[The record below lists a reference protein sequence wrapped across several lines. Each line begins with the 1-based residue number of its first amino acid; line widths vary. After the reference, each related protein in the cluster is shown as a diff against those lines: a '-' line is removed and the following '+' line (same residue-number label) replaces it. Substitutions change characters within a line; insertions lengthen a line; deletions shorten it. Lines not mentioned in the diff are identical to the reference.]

1 MIKKTLDKSI
11 NQKNINFFSE
21 NKDYQ
26 KNISEIDTYK
36 ILYEEI
42 TNRLKGRK
50 KLLDIGHGGC
60 FDYDNRVVNEIIG
73 LDLDKMIS
81 AEKIP
86 ENVKLVLGS
95 ALNVPNNLKNFD
107 TVIFVMLLHHL
118 VGKNV
123 KENLKNLNQC
133 IAESRKTLLDD
144 GKLIIVE
151 SCVPYW
157 FYLIEMA
164 LFKPTSYIINKFI
177 KHPPAFQFTKNKILE
192 ILKNN
197 NFKDIKVKKIKQG
210 KFILQYGFKFPTYLT
225 PVETII
231 FEANK

>member
-1 MIKKTLDKSI
+1 MIKKTLNKSI

-60 FDYDNRVVNEIIG
+60 FDYDSRVVNEIIG

-86 ENVKLVLGS
+86 EN
-95 ALNVPNNLKNFD
+95 
-107 TVIFVMLLHHL
+107 
-118 VGKNV
+118 
-123 KENLKNLNQC
+123 
-133 IAESRKTLLDD
+133 
-144 GKLIIVE
+144 
-151 SCVPYW
+151 
-157 FYLIEMA
+157 
-164 LFKPTSYIINKFI
+164 
-177 KHPPAFQFTKNKILE
+177 
-192 ILKNN
+192 
-197 NFKDIKVKKIKQG
+197 G
-210 KFILQYGFKFPTYLT
+210 KFQPENPFPK
-225 PVETII
+225 VSRSSCI
-231 FEANK
+231 FWESQGPLLIHLAFAFCLNKTNT